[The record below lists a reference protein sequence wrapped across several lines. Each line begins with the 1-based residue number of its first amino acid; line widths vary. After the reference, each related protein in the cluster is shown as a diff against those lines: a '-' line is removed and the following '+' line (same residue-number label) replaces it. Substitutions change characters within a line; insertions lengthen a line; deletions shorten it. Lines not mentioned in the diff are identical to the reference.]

1 MTTLTFDSFHSASH
15 APRRAKT
22 RRATRPAVQPLQQA
36 QALPN
41 AAAVRPELLK
51 QGLHNR
57 AGLTALAG
65 VAVLL
70 HAAIIVGVHNL
81 PADAKLPPAK
91 AEPLALEFAPPPP
104 PPPPPEPP
112 KPQPQPQVV
121 KQAPAPQPL
130 PVVRNVVDT
139 GPATADT
146 VAVATTPQP
155 PAPPAPVAAPPAPPP
170 PEPVTEPRGFAGYKN
185 NPAPEYPALAQDR
198 GLQGQVILK
207 VQVLATGKPATINI
221 DKSSGHKI
229 LDDAAVKAVQG
240 WAFEPAKRGQTPID
254 GWVKVPLNFKL
265 S

>member
-15 APRRAKT
+15 APRRAKA
-22 RRATRPAVQPLQQA
+22 RRATRPAVQPA
-36 QALPN
+36 QALPT
-41 AAAVRPELLK
+41 AAAVRPDLLK
-51 QGLHNR
+51 QGLYNKT
-57 AGLTALAG
+57 GLTILAG
-65 VAVLL
+65 AAVLL

-81 PADAKLPPAK
+81 PADAKLPPPK

-130 PVVRNVVDT
+130 PVVRNVVDS
-139 GPATADT
+139 GPPTADT

-207 VQVLATGKPATINI
+207 VQVLATGKPSTINI

-240 WAFEPAKRGQTPID
+240 WAFEPARRGQTPID